1 MITSWASFGKWID
14 PSYLEVQTLIDMNTS
29 FDWSPDTSTF
39 VVRMPTTKHESFAES
54 VSTEI
59 ISQLAKAGNQ
69 DNDVKVVTDRIKS
82 HGSPTIDLR
91 YYDTKQAEYPKKTPD
106 KSFGPGTNQFPLVVL
121 EVAYSQPQKK
131 LPRIA
136 DQYICSSNGNIKVV
150 LGLDIEYNDKSKKA
164 TTSIW
169 RPGTSD
175 DGDLITEEV
184 RNDDVR
190 PAYLFSVE
198 IALQKYSKY

>member
-1 MITSWASFGKWID
+1 MD
-14 PSYLEVQTLIDMNTS
+14 TS

-39 VVRMPTTKHESFAES
+39 VVRMPTTKHESFVEA

-59 ISQLAKAGNQ
+59 VSQLAKAGNQ
-69 DNDVKVVTDRIKS
+69 DNDVKVVTDRIES
-82 HGSPTIDLR
+82 EGSPLIDLL
-91 YYDTKQAEYPKKTPD
+91 YYDTERAKCPKRTPD
-106 KSFGPGTNQFPLVVL
+106 KSFGPGNQFPLVVI
-121 EVAYSQPQKK
+121 EVAYSQQQKK

-136 DQYICSSNGNIKVV
+136 DEYICGSSGNIKVV
-150 LGLDIEYNDKSKKA
+150 LGFDIGYDDQSKKA

-198 IALQKYSKY
+198 IALQQSSKY